1 MHRYKDRFKPCYA
14 RLGETVDELCDL
26 SLVVGSAVGVEAG
39 AALVGS
45 NVEKAEQLRHFG
57 KGGILRGSSTDD
69 LEACANFCAGST
81 VHSIGLFGLTQTLFA
96 RLMLRHLISPGKTYL
111 KFFVGTKIAK
121 IGNLSSPQIGRI
133 C

>member
-1 MHRYKDRFKPCYA
+1 MHRHKDRFKPCYA

-26 SLVVGSAVGVEAG
+26 SLVVGSAVGIEAS

-45 NVEKAEQLRHFG
+45 DVEKTEKLRHFG

-111 KFFVGTKIAK
+111 KFFVGTKIVNNE
-121 IGNLSSPQIGRI
+121 NLSSPIIGQI